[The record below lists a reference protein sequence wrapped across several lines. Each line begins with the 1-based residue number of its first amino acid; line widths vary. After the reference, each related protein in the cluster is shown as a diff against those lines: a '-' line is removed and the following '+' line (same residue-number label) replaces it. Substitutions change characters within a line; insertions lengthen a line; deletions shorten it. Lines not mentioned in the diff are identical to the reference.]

1 MSLPQSPPTT
11 SGIVVLSGSNLFD
24 PQSSD
29 FPVIWGPI
37 EEPDKSSLLAVRG
50 RGGVDITDFF
60 LSTAGGFSGTGK
72 EQPTKE
78 ILEVRGSVATLDG
91 LFLAVPP
98 IAGTVQK
105 GSTEQLGVLGVVL
118 HSVDDAGITTT
129 GVTTSGIVIVDIFP
143 GAGTPAA
150 PFVPPVVFNER
161 FFPNFQ
167 GPFPE
172 HDSRIYPR
180 LPQFSTLT
188 PGD

>member
-29 FPVIWGPI
+29 FPVILGTV
-37 EEPDKSSLLAVRG
+37 EEPDKSSLLKVPG
-50 RGGVDITDFF
+50 GGGVAVTDFF
-60 LSTAGGFSGTGK
+60 LSNAGGFSGAGK
-72 EQPTKE
+72 EQNTKE
-78 ILEVRGSVATLDG
+78 ILGVRGSVATIDG

-105 GSTEQLGVLGVVL
+105 GSTEQLGVQGVVFAL
-118 HSVDDAGITTT
+118 DVDVDITSTE
-129 GVTTSGIVIVDIFP
+129 VTTSGIVIVDIFP
-143 GAGTPAA
+143 GVGAVAA
-150 PFVPPVVFNER
+150 PFVPPVVLNER
-161 FFPNFQ
+161 FFPLFQ

-180 LPQFSTLT
+180 LPQFSILT

>member
-11 SGIVVLSGSNLFD
+11 SGIVVLSGSNSFD

-29 FPVIWGPI
+29 FPAIRGLI
-37 EEPDKSSLLAVRG
+37 ENSDNSSVLLANG
-50 RGGVDITDFF
+50 GGGVDTTNTFF
-60 LSTAGGFSGTGK
+60 LSSPVVGK
-72 EQPTKE
+72 ITEPFKE
-78 ILEVRGSVATLDG
+78 ELEVQGGVATLDG
-91 LFLAVPP
+91 LVLFLP
-98 IAGTVQK
+98 IAGTIK
-105 GSTEQLGVLGVVL
+105 EPGEKEELDTSGVVL
-118 HSVDDAGITTT
+118 ALDLDVDITSTA
-129 GVTTSGIVIVDIFP
+129 VTTSGIVIVDIFP
-143 GAGTPAA
+143 GAGAPIV

-172 HDSRIYPR
+172 HDSRIFPR